1 MQGFELW
8 FLIPILFVVA
18 VIMMFACFR
27 RVTSGMVTNARCL
40 NIAQS
45 YERIPIRDLAE
56 KCEMTEDKVIDAI
69 EWGKDKGMPITI
81 EDGDFVR
88 LGDPATWQKGRQTVV
103 YMVICPHCSH
113 KNMQGATECDNCG
126 ASL

>member
-1 MQGFELW
+1 MQEFELW
-8 FLIPILFVVA
+8 YLIPILFVVLA
-18 VIMMFACFR
+18 ILMFGGIKRFS
-27 RVTSGMVTNARCL
+27 SGMMANARCL

-45 YERIPIRDLAE
+45 YERLAIRELAE

-69 EWGKDKGMPITI
+69 EWGRSKGMPITI

-88 LGDPATWQKGRQTVV
+88 LADPATWQRGKQTVV

-113 KNMQGATECDNCG
+113 KNMQGAAECENCG

>member
-8 FLIPILFVVA
+8 YLIPILFIVA
-18 VIMMFACFR
+18 AIAMFACFKR
-27 RVTSGMVTNARCL
+27 LSSGMMTNARCL

-45 YERIPIRDLAE
+45 YERIAIRELAE

-69 EWGKDKGMPITI
+69 EWGRSRGMPITI

-88 LGDPATWQKGRQTVV
+88 LGDPATWQKGRGTVV
-103 YMVICPHCSH
+103 YMVICPHCGH
-113 KNMQGATECDNCG
+113 KNMQGDPECDNCG